1 MKRDFEQNN
10 TMNWKHYQIQVINIC
25 YMFIYLNL
33 SNRRSQIKVHWIA
46 YFSVSCQS
54 RNLYFLW
61 LVCYFTREP
70 FPVHLRSLILLQ
82 NWNSCSICYLIE
94 YAYIILSPKNMQ
106 WFQTLKFYSLRKSA
120 LHWKKKSLFGNISYN
135 KLLHNQLCSCTR
147 TCV

>member
-1 MKRDFEQNN
+1 MLYVYIFKFIESSKSNKGFVLPVQG
-10 TMNWKHYQIQVINIC
+10 TIN
-25 YMFIYLNL
+25 LK
-33 SNRRSQIKVHWIA
+33 SHWIPH
-46 YFSVSCQS
+46 FSVSCQS

-106 WFQTLKFYSLRKSA
+106 WFQTLKFYSLRKSS
-120 LHWKKKSLFGNISYN
+120 LHWKKKSLFGNISYS